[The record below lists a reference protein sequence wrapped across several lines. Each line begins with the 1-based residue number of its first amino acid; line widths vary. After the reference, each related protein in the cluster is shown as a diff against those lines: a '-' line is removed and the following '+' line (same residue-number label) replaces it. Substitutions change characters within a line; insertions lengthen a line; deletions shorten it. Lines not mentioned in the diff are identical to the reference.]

1 MKITN
6 KKRGEKIAPYQE
18 RKVMKKFNERIKE
31 EIESEYIAYHY
42 STDEMIESLE
52 DLKEYITTSLE
63 GLYRDKREWEEINN
77 TTEKC

>member
-1 MKITN
+1 
-6 KKRGEKIAPYQE
+6 
-18 RKVMKKFNERIKE
+18 MKKFNERIKE

-42 STDEMIESLE
+42 STDDMIKSLE